1 MNNLRNK
8 VSLIGRL
15 GAQPEVVTFDSGS
28 MVARFSIA
36 VNEGYK
42 DKTGKWKE
50 DTQWYTINAWGKTA
64 ELAKK
69 LLDKG
74 QEVLIEGRLV
84 NSSYESKTGE
94 KRYSTAVNVNEFL
107 ILTPKATTEK

>member
-15 GAQPEVVTFDSGS
+15 GAQPEIVTFESGTT
-28 MVARFSIA
+28 VARFNIA

-50 DTQWYTINAWGKTA
+50 DTQWYTINAWGKMA
-64 ELAKK
+64 ELAKNI
-69 LLDKG
+69 LNKG
-74 QEVLIEGRLV
+74 QEVIVEGRLV
-84 NSSYESKTGE
+84 NSNYETKAGE
-94 KRYSTAVNVNEFL
+94 KRYSTTIHANEFL
-107 ILTPKATTEK
+107 VLSPKSTTEK